1 MPEPAGTELAFGR
14 EKLTRRKRA
23 KLERTGAQGASAG
36 LSRGDGWR
44 RSALDEQLLDFV
56 GRFGAITTRHAA
68 TWFYDGSYYRA
79 RQRITFMVEAG
90 LLTRSENLR
99 WAGTLVHCTAAGL
112 AAVHTSG
119 SPELRPVA
127 PRDERML
134 HRLLVAESAARH
146 ERHQGLRVISERE
159 SRTLERALDDGVQA
173 RAYAQ
178 RQGVIAATDP
188 RVRGSADASGRVRWW
203 AIPVGAGQ
211 ELHWPDYSAVV
222 AGRLIP
228 VEIEVTLK
236 PRARLMQVLFAYRGA
251 INAGHISQV
260 LWKVTADVQMELE
273 GHRGSDG
280 RWVGGLLQDLELLP
294 SGRAPDWTVRGLPM
308 VVQPVRPADEGVAF
322 ALSQRV
328 LPATFRSSQQQWR
341 QWRALWE
348 SSGERTDFEAWL
360 MLRPGLLRR

>member
-14 EKLTRRKRA
+14 KKLTRRTRA
-23 KLERTGAQGASAG
+23 RLERTGAQGASAG

-68 TWFYDGSYYRA
+68 SWFYDGSYYRA

-90 LLTRSENLR
+90 LLVRSENLR

-112 AAVHTSG
+112 AAVHTPG

-134 HRLLVAESAARH
+134 HRLLVAEAAARQ
-146 ERHQGLRVISERE
+146 ERHHRLRVISERE
-159 SRTLERALDDGVQA
+159 ARTLERALDDGVKA
-173 RAYAQ
+173 RAFARQ
-178 RQGVIAATDP
+178 QGVDAASDP
-188 RVRGSADASGRVRWW
+188 GIRGSLDASGRVRWW
-203 AIPVGAGQ
+203 GMPVGDGQ
-211 ELHWPDYSAVV
+211 ELHWPDFFAVA
-222 AGRLIP
+222 AGRLVP

-236 PRARLMQVLFAYRGA
+236 PRSRMTQVLYAYRAA

-260 LWKVTADVQMELE
+260 LWYVTADVQMELE
-273 GHRGSDG
+273 GHRGPDG
-280 RWVGGLLQDLELLP
+280 RWIDGLLQHFGFLP
-294 SGRAPDWTVRGLPM
+294 SRRAPDYRVKRLPM
-308 VVQPVRPADEGVAF
+308 VVRPVRPVDEGCAY

-360 MLRPGLLRR
+360 MTQPGLFRR